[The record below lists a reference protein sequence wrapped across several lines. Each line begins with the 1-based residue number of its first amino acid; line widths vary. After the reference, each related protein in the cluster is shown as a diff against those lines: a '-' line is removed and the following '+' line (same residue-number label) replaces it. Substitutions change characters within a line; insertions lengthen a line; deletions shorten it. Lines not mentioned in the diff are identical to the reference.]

1 VEITGIYARRRVF
14 DWWLH
19 VGIRALK
26 RRSMTNVR
34 LVPVAALL
42 LSCLAFACG
51 GSPDATPSEPASEGA
66 AEEDLTKTLSKP
78 LVCAAAAA
86 ADDTNQGDGL
96 AGVAESKL
104 KGDALKDFKSWQKGM
119 VSDYPSQAFVLP
131 VTFKGK
137 TYKFWL
143 VVEMNDG
150 GGSQGI
156 YKTTDGSVVT
166 SESGGESDSAEW
178 SAPADSCSP

>member
-1 VEITGIYARRRVF
+1 
-14 DWWLH
+14 
-19 VGIRALK
+19 
-26 RRSMTNVR
+26 MTNLR

-51 GSPDATPSEPASEGA
+51 GSPDASPSPAPTENDGA
-66 AEEDLTKTLSKP
+66 AEEDLTKALSKS

-86 ADDTNQGDGL
+86 ADDTNQGSGL
-96 AGVAESKL
+96 TAVAESKL
-104 KGDALKDFKSWQKGM
+104 KGDALRDFKSWQKGM
-119 VSDYPSQAFVLP
+119 VSDYPSQAFELP
-131 VTFKGK
+131 VKLKGH
-137 TYKFWL
+137 TYNFWL

-166 SESGGESDSAEW
+166 SESGGESDSVEW
-178 SAPADSCSP
+178 SAPADKCTP

>member
-1 VEITGIYARRRVF
+1 MSN
-14 DWWLH
+14 L
-19 VGIRALK
+19 
-26 RRSMTNVR
+26 R

-51 GSPDATPSEPASEGA
+51 GSPDEGA
-66 AEEDLTKTLSKP
+66 PPPAAGEGSAEEDLTKTLSKP

-86 ADDTNQGDGL
+86 ADDSNEGSGL
-96 AGVAESKL
+96 SGVAESKL
-104 KGDALKDFKSWQKGM
+104 KGDALRDFKSWQKGM

-143 VVEMNDG
+143 VIEMNDG

-166 SESGGESDSAEW
+166 SESGGESDSVEW
-178 SAPADSCSP
+178 SAPADNCSP